1 MTTLL
6 NEAFKKVSRLPES
19 IQDEIAS
26 QLIEDIENEIAWE
39 TAFEETQDK
48 LDKLAGKALEEFEAG
63 RVKKMAFDEL

>member
-6 NEAFKKVSRLPES
+6 NEAFKKASRLPES

-26 QLIEDIENEIAWE
+26 QLIEDIENEIGWE

-48 LDKLAGKALEEFEAG
+48 LDKLAEKALRDFNDG
-63 RVKKMAFDEL
+63 RVTKMGFDEL